1 MYNDP
6 TFYTYPPVHYH
17 QYPVHPYHY
26 APYWAWDRN
35 FPPVNTKMLS
45 NSVVTS
51 EHLLKEASIVVKKL
65 TDPAIAQQLMT
76 NAQSGNQKEV
86 DRIVKTFGS
95 DSTIE
100 TSYSPSA
107 IQFVVGPRI
116 TGNQCC
122 RVTLMLKWGE

>member
-1 MYNDP
+1 M
-6 TFYTYPPVHYH
+6 
-17 QYPVHPYHY
+17 
-26 APYWAWDRN
+26 
-35 FPPVNTKMLS
+35 
-45 NSVVTS
+45 S
-51 EHLLKEASIVVKKL
+51 EHLLKDASIVVKKL

-86 DRIVKTFGS
+86 DRIVKTFGG

-100 TSYSPSA
+100 TTYSPSA
-107 IQFVVGPRI
+107 IQFVVGPHP